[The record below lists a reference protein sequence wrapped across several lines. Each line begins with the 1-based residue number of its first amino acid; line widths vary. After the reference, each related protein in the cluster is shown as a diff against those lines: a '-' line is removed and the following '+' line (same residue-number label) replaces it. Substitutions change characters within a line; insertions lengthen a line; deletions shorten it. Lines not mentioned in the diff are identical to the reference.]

1 MRDRIVMALR
11 VIIVILSPANRNP
24 LRGGSRS
31 NMDGF

>member
-1 MRDRIVMALR
+1 MRDRIVVVLS
-11 VIIVILSPANRNP
+11 VIILILSPTNRNP